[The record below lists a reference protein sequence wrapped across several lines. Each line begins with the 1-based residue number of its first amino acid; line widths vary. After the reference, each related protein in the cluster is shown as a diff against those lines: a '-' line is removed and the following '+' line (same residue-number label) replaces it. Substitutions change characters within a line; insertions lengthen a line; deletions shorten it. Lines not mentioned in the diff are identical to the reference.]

1 MSSPNCTI
9 TFDAKNALVSGV
21 TAGDEIILSVA
32 MTAFDLA
39 TKTNKVM
46 NTTKSGKESSSK
58 FYEEDTYSMEVLDDG
73 LVTFENLSTTDLT
86 TAYMEMFL
94 RSVDNSEDF
103 TITDMDDSDA
113 SIDVKLKGSWSR
125 VRRSA
130 SFVDKFNY
138 SFTVRK
144 AL

>member
-21 TAGDEIILSVA
+21 TADDEIILSVA

-58 FYEEDTYSMEVLDDG
+58 FYAEDIYTMEILDGG

-125 VRRSA
+125 TRRSA